1 MSTSRVKGRL
11 DKIQPPNLDR
21 FSVWDATD
29 DRTDRDEVADRLSR
43 LQQAWQKN
51 KFKPATRMEYL
62 MRRIRSIWRRMVFKG
77 QVMGDK
83 WNDFMQSEKALFAIG
98 AIIFTLCILLGLL
111 LGIYFPD

>member
-1 MSTSRVKGRL
+1 MKTEGNNFGRL
-11 DKIQPPNLDR
+11 DQIQPPL
-21 FSVWDATD
+21 WDATD

-62 MRRIRSIWRRMVFKG
+62 MRRVRGYWRRMVFRS
-77 QVMGDK
+77 QVASNR
-83 WNDFMQSEKALFAIG
+83 WNEYMQSEKALFVIG
-98 AIIFTLCILLGLL
+98 AIIFSLCMLIGLL